1 MATILVADD
10 SIFMRKKISSLLARN
25 GYQPEEASDGEEAC
39 AKYNRLRPALV
50 IMNVVMPGMDG
61 LTATRVIRSSDPN
74 ARIIVMSALKG
85 EHVLRDAIR
94 AGAMAFL
101 SKPVEPSLLLQLV
114 RYLSITGPGCEP
126 ADNGQQAVERRDTST
141 GSPTRC

>member
-1 MATILVADD
+1 MATILVTDD
-10 SIFMRKKISSLLARN
+10 SIFMRRKISYQLVRN
-25 GYQPEEASDGEEAC
+25 GYQPEEASSGEEAC
-39 AKYNRLRPALV
+39 AKYSKLRPALV

-61 LTATRVIRSSDPN
+61 LTATRAIRSSDPN

-85 EHVLRDAIR
+85 DRVLRDAIR

-114 RYLSITGPGCEP
+114 RSLLPQ
-126 ADNGQQAVERRDTST
+126 NGAFVKD
-141 GSPTRC
+141 P